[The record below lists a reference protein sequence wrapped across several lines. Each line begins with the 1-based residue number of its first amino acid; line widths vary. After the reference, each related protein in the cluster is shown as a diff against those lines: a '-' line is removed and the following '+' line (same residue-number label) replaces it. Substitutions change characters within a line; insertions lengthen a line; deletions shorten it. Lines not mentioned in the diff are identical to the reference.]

1 MKEIRIHA
9 RAGQGAITTASIL
22 GYAYFLEGKFP
33 YAFPHFGA
41 ARMGAPMNAFVRV
54 DEKPVRLR
62 SQIYEPDYLL
72 ITDATLI
79 RGFNC
84 FRGFKDN
91 GIAIIN
97 EREGFAIPE
106 HRPEGRGLASNS
118 QSHKPG
124 QKIYLVPAN
133 DIAMETIG
141 RPIGNTA
148 ILGAYVAGTN
158 EIKLESLLGAINHRF
173 FAKAAE
179 QNVLAAQKGYDYV
192 KKDYLSP
199 ACRQAGQGRE
209 KCLAQ

>member
-22 GYAYFLEGKFP
+22 GYAYFLEGKFA

-54 DEKPVRLR
+54 DDKPVRLR
-62 SQIYEPDYLL
+62 CQIYEPDYLL
-72 ITDATLI
+72 VADVTLL

-84 FRGFKDN
+84 FKGFKAQ

-97 EREGFAIPE
+97 AREGS
-106 HRPEGRGLASNS
+106 ASGE
-118 QSHKPG
+118 HKPE

-141 RPIGNTA
+141 RPLSNTA
-148 ILGAYVAGTN
+148 LLGAYVAATK
-158 EIKLESLLGAINHRF
+158 EIKLDSLIEAIKHRF
-173 FAKAAE
+173 SAKAAQ
-179 QNVLAAQKGYDYV
+179 QNILAAQKGYEYII
-192 KKDYLSP
+192 
-199 ACRQAGQGRE
+199 
-209 KCLAQ
+209 KCLDQ